1 MSDSEGPVVVQR
13 GLWYEELEVGTT
25 YRHSPGRTISEAD
38 NTLFSAMTMN
48 QQALHVDEVFATK
61 QEFRGRLVN
70 SMLTLS
76 IVVGLSV
83 NQLTQGTLVANL
95 GFDQVRFP
103 APVRHGD
110 TLRGETVVVA
120 KRESKSRLAQGIV
133 TMQHIGYNQ
142 HDEVVVDATRNV
154 LMQMAPQ

>member
-1 MSDSEGPVVVQR
+1 MADPSERVVEQR

-48 QQALHVDEVFATK
+48 QQALHVDDVFATQ

-70 SMLTLS
+70 STMTLA

-95 GFDQVRFP
+95 GFEQVRFP

-110 TLRGETVVVA
+110 TVRAETVVVA
-120 KRESKSRLAQGIV
+120 KRESKSRPAQGVV
-133 TMQHIGYNQ
+133 TMQHVGYNQ

>member
-1 MSDSEGPVVVQR
+1 MTDAEGAVVQQR
-13 GLWYEELEVGTT
+13 GLWYDELVVGTR

-48 QQALHVDEVFATK
+48 QQALHVDEVFATQ

-70 SMLTLS
+70 SMMTLA

-95 GFDQVRFP
+95 GFEQVRFP

-110 TLRGETVVVA
+110 TLRAETLVVA
-120 KRESKSRLAQGIV
+120 KRESKSRPAQGIV

-142 HDEVVVDATRNV
+142 HEEIVVDATRNV
-154 LMQMAPQ
+154 LMQLEPR

>member
-1 MSDSEGPVVVQR
+1 MTDAEGPVVQQR
-13 GLWYEELEVGTT
+13 GLWYDELVVGTR

-48 QQALHVDEVFATK
+48 QQALHVDDVFATQ

-70 SMLTLS
+70 SMMTLA

-95 GFDQVRFP
+95 GFEQVRFP

-110 TLRGETVVVA
+110 TLRAETLVVT
-120 KRESKSRLAQGIV
+120 KRASKSRPGQGIV
-133 TMQHIGYNQ
+133 TMQHLGYNQ
-142 HDEVVVDATRNV
+142 HEEIVVDATRNV
-154 LMQMAPQ
+154 LMQLEPR

>member
-1 MSDSEGPVVVQR
+1 MADPSERVVEQR
-13 GLWYEELEVGTT
+13 GLWYEELEIGTI

-48 QQALHVDEVFATK
+48 QQALHVDDVFATQ

-70 SMLTLS
+70 STMTLA

-110 TLRGETVVVA
+110 TVRAETVIVA
-120 KRESKSRLAQGIV
+120 KRESKSRPTQGVV
-133 TMQHIGYNQ
+133 TMQHLGYNQ
-142 HDEVVVDATRNV
+142 HDELVVDATRNV